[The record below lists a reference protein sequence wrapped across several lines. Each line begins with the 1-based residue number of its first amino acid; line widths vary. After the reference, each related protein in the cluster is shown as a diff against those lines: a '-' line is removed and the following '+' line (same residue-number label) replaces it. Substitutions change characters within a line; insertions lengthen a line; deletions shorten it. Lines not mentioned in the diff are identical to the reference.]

1 MGKSRLLYKK
11 CYNKSNRER
20 FPQTEKECLLV
31 ETNEYRAVLHAWKR
45 GYNALGFEE
54 YKESGRIMIKS
65 NRNKEQEIKSC
76 RSINLSP
83 YPRGVLETMEPH
95 KPFTLRVFYRI
106 ILPC

>member
-65 NRNKEQEIKSC
+65 KPINSSFQTNNYYSIDFWIKRIRGTKDLNREI
-76 RSINLSP
+76 
-83 YPRGVLETMEPH
+83 
-95 KPFTLRVFYRI
+95 
-106 ILPC
+106 